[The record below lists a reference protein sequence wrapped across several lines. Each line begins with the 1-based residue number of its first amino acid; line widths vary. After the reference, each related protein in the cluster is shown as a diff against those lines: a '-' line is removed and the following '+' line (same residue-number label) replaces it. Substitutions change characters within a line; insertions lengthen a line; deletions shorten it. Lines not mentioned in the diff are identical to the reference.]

1 MACRPVVVV
10 VVGLLGL
17 ATGQLQDRC
26 SADAMSRCTDPL
38 RVVTDNKEQ
47 ISNIDN

>member
-1 MACRPVVVV
+1 MACGRVVV

-17 ATGQLQDRC
+17 AAGQLQDRC

-47 ISNIDN
+47 SSNIDK